1 MGHWPPSRVDA
12 LRGLKGLTDIRSAGI
27 PVTSPGSRHSRMPG
41 FSKEALL
48 TGPEQAA
55 QFVADRV
62 ASGSDYIKVIADV
75 PGPDQATL
83 NAVVS
88 AAHEHKKLVIAHAA
102 ASVPFQMAQEA
113 QVDVLTH
120 VPLDKALDSEAIEN
134 MISGNRFCVPTL
146 TMMEIII
153 NNLRPPG
160 RDYANGRASV
170 TAMYRAGIPLLCG
183 TDSNSEIGSPANV
196 PHGESLH
203 HELELLVDAGLS
215 PLDALRA
222 ATVLPAKHFGLP
234 DRGVIEPGRRADLVL
249 IDGNPLEDIRAT
261 RQILRVWCGGI
272 EFTDSSSPNLNSTNN
287 SDSPADPALKP
298 PIPKPWWVT
307 LLEGAI
313 YLAMRLRRAVEY

>member
-1 MGHWPPSRVDA
+1 MAHWPPSRVDA

-41 FSKEALL
+41 IAQEALL

-55 QFVADRV
+55 KFVADRV

-75 PGPDQATL
+75 PGPDQAIL
-83 NAVVS
+83 NAVVT

-102 ASVPFQMAQEA
+102 AFVPCQMAQEA
-113 QVDVLTH
+113 QVDVITH

-134 MISGNRFCVPTL
+134 MISGNRICVPTL
-146 TMMEIII
+146 TMMETIVK
-153 NNLRPPG
+153 NLRPPG

-170 TAMYRAGIPLLCG
+170 TAMYKAGIPILCG
-183 TDSNSEIGSPANV
+183 TDSNADTGSPAAV

-222 ATVLPAKHFGLP
+222 ATVLPAKHFDLP

-249 IDGNPLEDIRAT
+249 IDGNPLQDIRAT

-272 EFTDSSSPNLNSTNN
+272 EFGDSSSSILNSVNHL
-287 SDSPADPALKP
+287 DLP
-298 PIPKPWWVT
+298 
-307 LLEGAI
+307 
-313 YLAMRLRRAVEY
+313 VESSS